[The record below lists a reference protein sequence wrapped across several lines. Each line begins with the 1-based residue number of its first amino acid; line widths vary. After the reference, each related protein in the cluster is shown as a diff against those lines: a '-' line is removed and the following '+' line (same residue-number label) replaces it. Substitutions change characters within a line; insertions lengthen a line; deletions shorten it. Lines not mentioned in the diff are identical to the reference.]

1 MIRLDDPAN
10 FINREW
16 SWLEFN
22 SRVLHEAR
30 EDRNPILERLKF
42 TAIVSSNLEEFFM
55 VRVAALKKQAA
66 LHLQGDSCDQL
77 SPEEQLLG
85 IRKRVEKMVKD
96 QYENFNQ
103 QLLPALRAKNI
114 DIIFEPKD
122 LEKHRPFLHTLFQQ
136 QMKKILTPISVGPTH
151 PFPNLVSGKNYMAV
165 ELEPHSGNP
174 SILEKSHLSFVQIPT
189 GILGRFIRLPDTACF
204 IPLGNVIKMFISEIY
219 NGYEVISAGLLKIT
233 RDADFSVDPDAV
245 SDLLK
250 EIESNIKQMHKR
262 SVVRLEYEKS
272 LSPRVLKTLTK
283 ELEIKPEDMYPING
297 ILRLQDLFEI
307 CSQNE
312 GPGLKDEVQM
322 PVYPQEFKDADIF
335 RVIREKSPVL
345 YHPYHSYDPVV
356 ELLMNAA
363 QDKNV
368 LAIKMTLYRTSS
380 QSRII
385 EALVK
390 AAENGKYVSI
400 VDELQARFD
409 EKRNI
414 DAAHRLEDAGA
425 HVIYGISGLKT
436 HAKCLLIVRREGNE
450 IRRYVHM
457 ATGNYNEQTAR
468 LYTDFSYFTSD
479 PFIGEDASTLFNLLT
494 GFSIPEKWNRLT
506 TAPLGLRQRFL
517 ALIRRELQNA
527 RNGLEARIVA
537 KVNSLLDQEI
547 VMALYEAS
555 QAGVRIALIVR
566 GICALRPGIKG
577 LSDNITVQSI
587 VGRYLEHPRIYY
599 FYNGGDEEYYLAS
612 ADWMTR
618 NLDRRVELLFP
629 IEGRVQKKFIQ
640 DILDYQ
646 FKDNSNTWILNSDG
660 SYSMAAEQG
669 KKDSFVSIYQMIR
682 NLEEKQKKEQKQIF
696 TPIRSIKE

>member
-1 MIRLDDPAN
+1 MIRLDDPRN

-16 SWLEFN
+16 SWLDFN
-22 SRVLHEAR
+22 SRVLHEAI
-30 EDRNPILERLKF
+30 EDRNPLLERIKF

-55 VRVAALKKQAA
+55 VRVAAIKKQAS
-66 LHLQGDSCDQL
+66 LHVQSNSSDQL
-77 SPEEQLLG
+77 SPQEQLKG
-85 IRKRVEKMVKD
+85 IRQKVERMVRD
-96 QYENFNQ
+96 QYENFNKN
-103 QLLPALRAKNI
+103 LLPALKECGVNI
-114 DIIFEPKD
+114 QYNVKD

-136 QMKKILTPISVGPTH
+136 QMKKIMTPISVGPTH
-151 PFPNLVSGKNYMAV
+151 PFPNLVSGKIYMAV
-165 ELEPHSGNP
+165 ELEPNAENP
-174 SILEKSHLSFVQIPT
+174 SILEKSHLSFVQVPT
-189 GILGRFIRLPDTACF
+189 GILGRFIHIPETECYL
-204 IPLGNVIKMFISEIY
+204 PLGNVLQLFIGEIY
-219 NGYEVISAGLLKIT
+219 NGYKVISSGLLKIT

-250 EIESNIKQMHKR
+250 EIESNIKLMHKR
-262 SVVRLEYEKS
+262 NVVRLEYEKT
-272 LSPRVLKTLTK
+272 LSPKVLDILTK
-283 ELEIKPEDMYPING
+283 ELEISKEDMYPING

-307 CSQNE
+307 YSQCDR
-312 GPGLKDEVQM
+312 PDLKDEILA
-322 PVYPQEFKDADIF
+322 PVYPQDFVDTDIF
-335 RVIREKSPVL
+335 QLIREKSPIL
-345 YHPYHSYDPVV
+345 YHPYHAYDPVV
-356 ELLMNAA
+356 EFLDTAA

-368 LAIKMTLYRTSS
+368 LAIKMTLYRTSN

-436 HAKCLLIVRREGNE
+436 HAKCLLVVRREGNE

-479 PFIGEDASTLFNLLT
+479 PLIGEDASTLFNLLT
-494 GFSIPEKWNRLT
+494 GFSIPEKWNQLT
-506 TAPLGLRQRFL
+506 VAPLDLRQKFL
-517 ALIRRELQNA
+517 SLIRRETENA
-527 RNGLEARIVA
+527 KNGLKARILA

-547 VMALYEAS
+547 VMTLYEAS
-555 QAGVRIALIVR
+555 QAGVEIQLVVR
-566 GICALRPGIKG
+566 GICSLKPGIKG
-577 LSDNITVQSI
+577 LSDNITVRSI

-629 IEGRVQKKFIQ
+629 IEGQKQRDFIQ
-640 DILDYQ
+640 TILDYQ
-646 FKDNSNTWILNSDG
+646 YKDNANTWNLASDG
-660 SYSMAAEQG
+660 TYSLAASNG
-669 KKDSFVSIYQMIR
+669 KKDSFLSIYEHIR
-682 NLEEKQKKEQKQIF
+682 KNEKKAKTSNNVVIS
-696 TPIRSIKE
+696 PIRSLD